1 MATRVNAGPAPIP
14 AFFSYREDATKKQN
28 HSGHFLICTMPNPGE
43 PGVPC
48 GMFYPDTPEGHQKAE
63 EFARA
68 YDRPGWGVFSSAC
81 TFRDPGPETLAWVL
95 EANGWRR

>member
-1 MATRVNAGPAPIP
+1 MPASCIFNQEHT
-14 AFFSYREDATKKQN
+14 AMEKQRLG
-28 HSGHFLICTMPNPGE
+28 GHFLICTMPNPGE

-63 EFARA
+63 EFART

-81 TFRDPGPETLAWVL
+81 TFKDPGPETLAWVL
-95 EANGWRR
+95 ETNGWRR